1 MIYRETIGDVLAGE
15 AQYDSPEPGD
25 DTTQQDNIEYLR
37 ALKRAHENSAASA
50 PASQQSTC
58 PHPDRRR
65 NPRYKCEGSAEFRIE
80 GSDVRTWATV
90 TDLSRSG
97 CYVEMQATSPVDT
110 PVDMAIEVKG
120 IRVQVKG
127 SVRISYPFLGMGIG
141 FTEISDHDRA
151 QLDEILLRLA
161 NALSA
166 PIHPPDAK
174 PPAPGILDLSTANAA
189 GTLGAVARFFQTHA
203 TLTREQF
210 TELIQRDGPKSRH

>member
-15 AQYDSPEPGD
+15 AQYDSPEPGG

-110 PVDMAIEVKG
+110 PVDMGIEVRG

-127 SVRISYPFLGMGIG
+127 CVRVCYPFLGMGIA
-141 FTEISDHDRA
+141 FTEIANHDEA
-151 QLDEILLRLA
+151 QLEQILLRLA
-161 NALSA
+161 SALSA
-166 PIHPPDAK
+166 PSHPADAK
-174 PPAPGILDLSTANAA
+174 QVPDSSTVNATLTLD
-189 GTLGAVARFFQTHA
+189 AVARFFQTHA

-210 TELIQRDGPKSRH
+210 TELIQRDGPKPRR